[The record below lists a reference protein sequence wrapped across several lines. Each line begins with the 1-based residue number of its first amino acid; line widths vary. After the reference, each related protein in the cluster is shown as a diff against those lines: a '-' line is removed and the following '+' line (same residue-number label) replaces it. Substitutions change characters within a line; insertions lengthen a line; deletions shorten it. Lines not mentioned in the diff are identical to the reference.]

1 LNNSDRL
8 ALALPARGRY
18 YTEPSRNYTALG
30 AAFASAGYPDQAL
43 RYLELAP
50 QDNERVLFAIGKIHL
65 QGRSWEH
72 ARPYFRRGLALAPGS
87 ADGWN
92 SLGAAELG
100 AGNVEEALKHFQRS
114 LEARRDYAPAIEN
127 LASLYAMSGKPKE
140 AIAALRYGIQVAPD
154 NESFYLDLANL
165 YAGSGDKE
173 AARSVLE
180 LLLERQPTSEDA
192 KKALRELE
200 R

>member
-1 LNNSDRL
+1 MR
-8 ALALPARGRY
+8 
-18 YTEPSRNYTALG
+18 
-30 AAFASAGYPDQAL
+30 FA
-43 RYLELAP
+43 
-50 QDNERVLFAIGKIHL
+50 
-65 QGRSWEH
+65 
-72 ARPYFRRGLALAPGS
+72 GLALAPGS

-154 NESFYLDLANL
+154 NESLYFDLANV
-165 YAGSGDKE
+165 YAGSNDKE
-173 AARSVLE
+173 AARSVIE
-180 LLLERQPTSEDA
+180 LLLEREPGSGNA
-192 KKALRELE
+192 RKALRELE
-200 R
+200 IR